1 MNKVGIIADDLTGA
15 TTVGVLLARNNIR
28 TAAFFSDFSNTDV
41 AEMEAIVLSSDSRH
55 LSPENAKKSIHY
67 NLEKLVSNGC
77 NMFSKR
83 IDTTLRGGIGH
94 EVDEFLDNLPD
105 DTIGVMVP
113 SMPQSNRIL
122 VGGYSIIDGI
132 ALSKTDVAND
142 VRTPIKETYVPE
154 IIGKQT
160 RHKIGMVG
168 LSSIL
173 GGKESTK
180 AALAYQKSL
189 GARIIICDAVSIE
202 EIEMIAESVSELNWR
217 VLAIDPGPFSTALA
231 LNNGLGRK
239 NMTDSNLP
247 SGDQIKEDGKVI
259 AVAGSATA
267 VTRDQ
272 IKYIQAFKNVES
284 LSIDPIVSALDSS
297 DIQRQALEV
306 KVAEEAKKSVSNLET
321 NVTVLETAVSSGAT
335 NLDELDAKNG
345 FEKGM
350 SAANINNML
359 GTTVLSLLEN
369 DEDISIDG
377 LYLTGGD
384 TMVTVLK
391 SIGAVGIE
399 LIDYVIPQTDFGKVI
414 GGTYAG
420 LKIIGKGGLTGK
432 LDTAAVAINK
442 MIEEN

>member
-28 TAAFFSDFSNTDV
+28 TAAFFEDFEKTDV
-41 AEMEAIVLSSDSRH
+41 ENIEAIVLSSDSRH
-55 LSPENAKKSIHY
+55 LTPENAKTSIRH
-67 NLEKLVSNGC
+67 NLEKLIKQDC
-77 NMFSKR
+77 TLFSKR

-94 EVDEFLDNLPD
+94 EVDEFLDNLPEN
-105 DTIGVMVP
+105 TIGVMVP

-142 VRTPIKETYVPE
+142 VRTPIRETYVPE

-168 LSSIL
+168 LASIL

-180 AALAYQKSL
+180 AALEYQKSL

-202 EIEMIAESVSELNWR
+202 EIEMIADSVHELDWN
-217 VLAIDPGPFSTALA
+217 VLAIDPGPFSMALA
-231 LNNGLGRK
+231 LRKGLGK
-239 NMTDSNLP
+239 KKLEETKLP
-247 SGDQIKEDGKVI
+247 LGDKIEKSGKVI

-272 IKYIQAFKNVES
+272 IKYIQKFENVNNIN
-284 LSIDPIVSALDSS
+284 IDPETSALNKEDQNRVKLITET
-297 DIQRQALEV
+297 IQKAHDTLVEP
-306 KVAEEAKKSVSNLET
+306 SN
-321 NVTVLETAVSSGAT
+321 NVTILETAVSTGAT
-335 NLDELDAKNG
+335 NLDELDARNKV
-345 FEKGM
+345 EKGV
-350 SAANINNML
+350 SAANINGML
-359 GTTVLSLLEN
+359 GEVVLSTLEKDKDN
-369 DEDISIDG
+369 LVKG

-384 TMVTVLK
+384 TMVSVLK

-414 GGTYAG
+414 GGNYAG
-420 LKIIGKGGLTGK
+420 LSIIGKGGLTGK

-442 MIEEN
+442 IIAES

>member
-28 TAAFFSDFSNTDV
+28 TAAFFSDFSKTDV
-41 AEMEAIVLSSDSRH
+41 ENIEAIVLSSDSRH
-55 LSPENAKKSIHY
+55 LSPENAKESIHH
-67 NLEKLVSNGC
+67 NLEKLISNEC

-94 EVDEFLDNLPD
+94 EVDAFLDNLPD

-142 VRTPIKETYVPE
+142 VRTPIRETYVPE

-168 LSSIL
+168 LASIL

-189 GARIIICDAVSIE
+189 GARVIICDAVSIE
-202 EIEMIAESVSELNWR
+202 EIEMIAESVFELNWR

-231 LNNGLGRK
+231 LKNGLGSK
-239 NMTDSNLP
+239 NMEETVLP
-247 SGDQIKEDGKVI
+247 KGDTIKQNGKVI

-272 IKYIQAFKNVES
+272 IKYIQDFDNVS
-284 LSIDPIVSALDSS
+284 NLSIDPIVSALSETHSDRKKLQKEMAEKAVASS
-297 DIQRQALEV
+297 
-306 KVAEEAKKSVSNLET
+306 AKNTT

-335 NLDELDAKNG
+335 DLDKLDEKNN
-345 FEKGM
+345 FERGT
-350 SAANINNML
+350 SAANINDML
-359 GTTVLSLLEN
+359 GKTVLSILEN
-369 DEDISIDG
+369 TQDDAISG

-399 LIDYVIPQTDFGKVI
+399 LIDYVIPQTDFGRVI
-414 GGTYAG
+414 GGDYAG

-442 MIEEN
+442 MIEEG